1 MRVLL
6 ENAWESRSPLPRLAG
21 VSTVMRTLPPQPPE
35 GHQRADAVVMKVR
48 GDCTRY
54 GKSNLLFNLR
64 EKCRCVFRTPR
75 CINQKQL
82 ITITDNETI
91 GRVDRAIKRLRC
103 DMRPNTI
110 GNLVKSDLSDRNFV
124 DCRILTTRLPEW
136 ANGLATAMT
145 DAVM

>member
-35 GHQRADAVVMKVR
+35 GHQRRRR
-48 GDCTRY
+48 GRHE
-54 GKSNLLFNLR
+54 SAWRLHALREVNLLFNLR

-110 GNLVKSDLSDRNFV
+110 GNLVSPDLSDRNFV

>member
-35 GHQRADAVVMKVR
+35 GHQRRRR
-48 GDCTRY
+48 GRHE
-54 GKSNLLFNLR
+54 SAWRLHALR
-64 EKCRCVFRTPR
+64 EVQTLSISAKCRCVFRTPR

-91 GRVDRAIKRLRC
+91 GQVTAPSNDCVAIC
-103 DMRPNTI
+103 DQTPI
-110 GNLVKSDLSDRNFV
+110 GNLVKSDLSTG
-124 DCRILTTRLPEW
+124 ISLTVGYSPLGSPEW
-136 ANGLATAMT
+136 ANGLAQP
-145 DAVM
+145 

>member
-6 ENAWESRSPLPRLAG
+6 ENAGISFPLPRLAG

-124 DCRILTTRLPEW
+124 DWILTTRLPEW

>member
-35 GHQRADAVVMKVR
+35 GHQRRRR
-48 GDCTRY
+48 GRHE
-54 GKSNLLFNLR
+54 SAWRLHALREVNLLFNLR

>member
-6 ENAWESRSPLPRLAG
+6 GNAWESRSPLPRLAG

-35 GHQRADAVVMKVR
+35 GHQRRRR
-48 GDCTRY
+48 GRHE
-54 GKSNLLFNLR
+54 SAWRLHALREVNLLFQSPR
-64 EKCRCVFRTPR
+64 EMPLCFRTPR
-75 CINQKQL
+75 CINQKL

>member
-35 GHQRADAVVMKVR
+35 GHQRRRRGLMKVR

-64 EKCRCVFRTPR
+64 EKCRCVFRTPLY
-75 CINQKQL
+75 QSKQL

-110 GNLVKSDLSDRNFV
+110 GNLVKVGPLR
-124 DCRILTTRLPEW
+124 PEFR
-136 ANGLATAMT
+136 
-145 DAVM
+145 

>member
-1 MRVLL
+1 MFF
-6 ENAWESRSPLPRLAG
+6 A
-21 VSTVMRTLPPQPPE
+21 
-35 GHQRADAVVMKVR
+35 
-48 GDCTRY
+48 
-54 GKSNLLFNLR
+54 
-64 EKCRCVFRTPR
+64 PR
-75 CINQKQL
+75 CIIKQL

-110 GNLVKSDLSDRNFV
+110 GNLVKSDLSDR
-124 DCRILTTRLPEW
+124 ISLTVGYSPLPPEW

>member
-1 MRVLL
+1 MR
-6 ENAWESRSPLPRLAG
+6 ESRSLLPRLTG

-35 GHQRADAVVMKVR
+35 GHQRRRR
-48 GDCTRY
+48 GRHE
-54 GKSNLLFNLR
+54 SAWRLHALRVNLLFNLR

-110 GNLVKSDLSDRNFV
+110 GNLVKSDLSDG
-124 DCRILTTRLPEW
+124 ISLTVGYSPLGSR
-136 ANGLATAMT
+136 NGLT
-145 DAVM
+145 DLRQP

>member
-1 MRVLL
+1 MGT
-6 ENAWESRSPLPRLAG
+6 RSPLPRLAG

-54 GKSNLLFNLR
+54 GKSTDLFSIR
-64 EKCRCVFRTPR
+64 EKCRVCFSHPR

-91 GRVDRAIKRLRC
+91 DGRPRHQTTALRYATKHHRQSGKSLTSPTGISLTVDI
-103 DMRPNTI
+103 
-110 GNLVKSDLSDRNFV
+110 
-124 DCRILTTRLPEW
+124 TTRLPEW
-136 ANGLATAMT
+136 ANGLATA
-145 DAVM
+145 

>member
-1 MRVLL
+1 MRGNLV
-6 ENAWESRSPLPRLAG
+6 PLPRLAG

-124 DCRILTTRLPEW
+124 DCRILTTRFR
-136 ANGLATAMT
+136 NGLT
-145 DAVM
+145 DLRQP

>member
-35 GHQRADAVVMKVR
+35 GHQRRRR
-48 GDCTRY
+48 GRHE
-54 GKSNLLFNLR
+54 LHALR
-64 EKCRCVFRTPR
+64 EVQFCFSISARTPHNS
-75 CINQKQL
+75 NQKQL
-82 ITITDNETI
+82 NAITDNETI

>member
-21 VSTVMRTLPPQPPE
+21 VSTVMRTLPPSRPKDINA
-35 GHQRADAVVMKVR
+35 ADAVVMKVR

-64 EKCRCVFRTPR
+64 EKCRCVFAPPR

-110 GNLVKSDLSDRNFV
+110 GNLVSRTSPTGISLTVGLPLQLPDGLTDLRQ
-124 DCRILTTRLPEW
+124 P
-136 ANGLATAMT
+136 
-145 DAVM
+145 

>member
-1 MRVLL
+1 MRGNLVPLS
-6 ENAWESRSPLPRLAG
+6 ASASRRVDGDAYVATPAARRT
-21 VSTVMRTLPPQPPE
+21 STRRRGRQ
-35 GHQRADAVVMKVR
+35 KVR

-103 DMRPNTI
+103 DMTKHHRQSGKVGP
-110 GNLVKSDLSDRNFV
+110 L
-124 DCRILTTRLPEW
+124 RLEFR
-136 ANGLATAMT
+136 
-145 DAVM
+145 

>member
-1 MRVLL
+1 
-6 ENAWESRSPLPRLAG
+6 
-21 VSTVMRTLPPQPPE
+21 
-35 GHQRADAVVMKVR
+35 MKVR

-75 CINQKQL
+75 CINQKH

>member
-1 MRVLL
+1 MRGNL
-6 ENAWESRSPLPRLAG
+6 RSPPRLAG

-35 GHQRADAVVMKVR
+35 GHQRRRR
-48 GDCTRY
+48 GRHESAWRLHALR
-54 GKSNLLFNLR
+54 KSNLLFNLR
-64 EKCRCVFRTPR
+64 EKCRCVFRTTLYQSKA
-75 CINQKQL
+75 NL

>member
-21 VSTVMRTLPPQPPE
+21 VSTVMRTLPPQLPE
-35 GHQRADAVVMKVR
+35 GHQRAGR
-48 GDCTRY
+48 GRHE
-54 GKSNLLFNLR
+54 SAWRLHALR
-64 EKCRCVFRTPR
+64 EVQFAFQSPR
-75 CINQKQL
+75 EVPLCFSHPTLYQSKQL

-110 GNLVKSDLSDRNFV
+110 GQSGKVGPLR
-124 DCRILTTRLPEW
+124 PEFR
-136 ANGLATAMT
+136 
-145 DAVM
+145 

>member
-1 MRVLL
+1 MGISFPASASRRV
-6 ENAWESRSPLPRLAG
+6 E
-21 VSTVMRTLPPQPPE
+21 MRTLPPQPP
-35 GHQRADAVVMKVR
+35 GRDINAADAVVMKVR

-91 GRVDRAIKRLRC
+91 GR
-103 DMRPNTI
+103 
-110 GNLVKSDLSDRNFV
+110 
-124 DCRILTTRLPEW
+124 
-136 ANGLATAMT
+136 
-145 DAVM
+145 

>member
-6 ENAWESRSPLPRLAG
+6 ENAGISFPCLGCRRVDGDAYVATPAA
-21 VSTVMRTLPPQPPE
+21 QDINA
-35 GHQRADAVVMKVR
+35 ADAVVMKVR
-48 GDCTRY
+48 GDRTH

-91 GRVDRAIKRLRC
+91 DG
-103 DMRPNTI
+103 
-110 GNLVKSDLSDRNFV
+110 
-124 DCRILTTRLPEW
+124 
-136 ANGLATAMT
+136 
-145 DAVM
+145 

>member
-1 MRVLL
+1 MRGNLVPS
-6 ENAWESRSPLPRLAG
+6 ASASRRVDGDAYVATPAAR
-21 VSTVMRTLPPQPPE
+21 RTSN
-35 GHQRADAVVMKVR
+35 ADAVVMKVR

-91 GRVDRAIKRLRC
+91 DG
-103 DMRPNTI
+103 
-110 GNLVKSDLSDRNFV
+110 
-124 DCRILTTRLPEW
+124 
-136 ANGLATAMT
+136 
-145 DAVM
+145 

>member
-6 ENAWESRSPLPRLAG
+6 GECGESRSPASASRRVDGDAYVATPSR
-21 VSTVMRTLPPQPPE
+21 PKDIN
-35 GHQRADAVVMKVR
+35 ADAVVMKVR

>member
-1 MRVLL
+1 
-6 ENAWESRSPLPRLAG
+6 
-21 VSTVMRTLPPQPPE
+21 MRTLPPQPPE

-48 GDCTRY
+48 GDCTLREVH
-54 GKSNLLFNLR
+54 LLFNLR

-110 GNLVKSDLSDRNFV
+110 GNLVKSDLPTGIS
-124 DCRILTTRLPEW
+124 LTVGYSPLGSR
-136 ANGLATAMT
+136 NGLT
-145 DAVM
+145 DLRQP

>member
-35 GHQRADAVVMKVR
+35 GHQRRRR
-48 GDCTRY
+48 GRHE
-54 GKSNLLFNLR
+54 SAWRLHALREVNLLFNLR

-91 GRVDRAIKRLRC
+91 GRVDPPSNDCVAIC
-103 DMRPNTI
+103 DQTPSAI
-110 GNLVKSDLSDRNFV
+110 
-124 DCRILTTRLPEW
+124 W
-136 ANGLATAMT
+136 
-145 DAVM
+145 